1 MYRLGGV
8 YDERSSIP
16 RSLLS
21 DADDMTAIHVKGGVP
36 YAARICSRARLVHCL
51 PYRPQQLTYDTNP
64 QRR

>member
-21 DADDMTAIHVKGGVP
+21 DADDVTVIYMKGGDNYVP
-36 YAARICSRARLVHCL
+36 YSDRRARLHRWRCCRQADL
-51 PYRPQQLTYDTNP
+51 
-64 QRR
+64 